1 MANQQLVNISKN
13 GSDNETGL
21 VVTATHNASS
31 GFQYLAGVRE
41 FEKLKIVEGVSKGT
55 ASIFLTSLMV
65 FDHRDKLIY
74 DAPIKKMCNYSRE
87 TSRQLVLNGLVEMLR
102 EAAESKNNDFDELN
116 AFRIIDAK
124 LKTAYYEISYLAVLN
139 WAKEIGIEIY

>member
-21 VVTATHNASS
+21 VVTATHIASS

-41 FEKLKIVEGVSKGT
+41 FENLKIVEGVSKGT

-65 FDHRDKLIY
+65 FDQYDKLIY
-74 DAPIKKMCNYSRE
+74 DAPIKRMCNYSRE
-87 TSRQLVLNGLVEMLR
+87 TARQMVLNGLVEMLR
-102 EAAESKNNDFDELN
+102 EAAESQNNDFDELN
-116 AFRIIDAK
+116 AFHIIDTK
-124 LKTAYYEISYLAVLN
+124 LKTAYYEISYRAVLN
-139 WAKEIGIEIY
+139 WAKEIGIEIS